1 MSSWCVQARWSEW
14 RRSETTPSS
23 TSPREKTLSPPWT
36 LSMERSD
43 WSENTNTFWLL
54 GQKHYGCVTA
64 YKVVQ
69 VSANISGCTVPL
81 NFVLIPP
88 AGGWLSYRGDSGQA
102 GRQRQLRPLHQ
113 RHRRTG
119 RISAADRLHC
129 LHSGTGTS
137 PAGDRP
143 RPRISD
149 VQERRYRFKSR
160 SHSCPLGLYDL

>member
-1 MSSWCVQARWSEW
+1 MSSWCVQVQWSEW

-23 TSPREKTLSPPWT
+23 TSPREKTPLTPWT

-43 WSENTNTFWLL
+43 WSENNNTFWLL
-54 GQKHYGCVTA
+54 GQKHYGYVIA

-69 VSANISGCTVPL
+69 VRVNVSGWTVPWS
-81 NFVLIPP
+81 FVLIPP

-102 GRQRQLRPLHQ
+102 GGQRQLRPLHQ

-129 LHSGTGTS
+129 LHPGTGTS
-137 PAGDRP
+137 PAGHRP
-143 RPRISD
+143 RPRISE
-149 VQERRYRFKSR
+149 VQERRHGFKR
-160 SHSCPLGLYDL
+160 RIHSCPLGLYHL